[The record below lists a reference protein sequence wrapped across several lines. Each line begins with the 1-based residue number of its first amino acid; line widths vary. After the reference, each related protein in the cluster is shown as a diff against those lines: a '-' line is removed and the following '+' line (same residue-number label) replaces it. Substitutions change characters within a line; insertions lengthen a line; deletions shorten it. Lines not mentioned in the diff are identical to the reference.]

1 MWEPQVE
8 FNWCLTEDYGRGDSI
23 SGVSEKLSQKHEGG
37 GQCVCG
43 VGREGHAVKHTSPY
57 KAAAGH
63 KEQVS

>member
-1 MWEPQVE
+1 MWEPGVE
-8 FNWCLTEDYGRGDSI
+8 FNQCLTEDYGRGDSI
-23 SGVSEKLSQKHEGG
+23 SGTSEKLSQRPEGG

-43 VGREGHAVKHTSPY
+43 VGREGHEVNHTSPY